1 MNNFVVEFKLKT
13 EIYQEDI
20 LEKRFEIARKI
31 YNALVTKVAKRYH
44 ELTKTKRYRKIQ
56 TALVQCKN
64 IKNKELR
71 KQSLKELNLL
81 YKEYGFSEYKFHTD
95 VKEFQHYF
103 KKNVDSFTAQKL
115 ATNLWK
121 SYEKLLFGNGNKIH
135 YKKFDSMFSIE
146 GKSNKTGIRFLDNNL
161 TWLGLKIPVVINKNN
176 QYEQESLKN
185 SISYC
190 RIIRKFVRNKHK
202 YYLQIIFSGI
212 PPIKTNLNTGEI
224 KHPIGKGRVGL
235 DIGTQTLAISSEKE
249 VKILELADRVNNIEN
264 MKKNILRK
272 LGRSRRATN
281 EDNFNL
287 NGTIRKQGNKRVLW
301 IKSNRY
307 ITLQKKLKELY
318 RKQADVRKYQH
329 EKLANEVISLGDNFY
344 VEKMNFSGLQRRA
357 KKSEVNEQGKFK
369 RKKRF
374 GKSLGNKAPSM
385 FLNILE
391 RKLLTVNLNLKKIDT
406 WSVKASQYNHI
417 EDSYKKKKLSARW
430 NIIKGS
436 KVQRDMYSAFLI
448 MNVSEDLKSVDKNR
462 CEETYKNFLK
472 LHNEEIK
479 RLIGNKNLSSIGI

>member
-1 MNNFVVEFKLKT
+1 MSNFVVEFKLKT

-31 YNALVTKVAKRYH
+31 YNALVTKIAKRYH
-44 ELTKTKRYRKIQ
+44 ELIKTKRYRKVQIVL
-56 TALVQCKN
+56 TQCKN
-64 IKNKELR
+64 IKNEELK

-81 YKEYGFSEYKFHTD
+81 YKEYGFSEYKFHAD
-95 VKEFQHYF
+95 VKEFQHHF
-103 KKNVDSFTAQKL
+103 KKNLDSFTAQKL

-121 SYEKLLFGNGNKIH
+121 SYEKFLFGNGNKIH
-135 YKKFDSMFSIE
+135 YKKFDSIFSIE

-161 TWLGLKIPVVINKNN
+161 TWLGLKVPVVINKNN
-176 QYEQESLKN
+176 QYEVESLKN
-185 SISYC
+185 PISYC
-190 RIIRKFVRNKHK
+190 RIIRKFVRNKYK
-202 YYLQIIFSGI
+202 YYLQIIFKGV
-212 PPIKTNLNTGEI
+212 PPAKINLKTGEI
-224 KHPIGKGRVGL
+224 KNPIGEGRVGL

-249 VKILELADRVNNIEN
+249 VRILEIADRVNNIEH
-264 MKKNILRK
+264 MKKKILRK
-272 LGRSRRATN
+272 LDRSRRATN
-281 EDNFNL
+281 KDNFNL
-287 NGTIRKQGNKRVLW
+287 NRTIKKQGNKRVLW

-307 ITLQKKLKELY
+307 IALQKKLKELY

-329 EKLANEVISLGDNFY
+329 EKLANEIISLGDDFF
-344 VEKMNFSGLQRRA
+344 VEKMSFSGLQRRA
-357 KKSEVNEQGKFK
+357 KRTEVNEQGKFK

-391 RKLLTVNLNLKKIDT
+391 RKLLLRSLSLKKIDI

-430 NIIKGS
+430 NIIEGER
-436 KVQRDMYSAFLI
+436 VQRDMYSAFLI
-448 MNVSEDLKSVDKNR
+448 MNVNEDLKSIDKNR

>member
-20 LEKRFEIARKI
+20 LEKRFDIARKI

-64 IKNKELR
+64 IKNKELK

-190 RIIRKFVRNKHK
+190 RIIRKFVRNKYK

-329 EKLANEVISLGDNFY
+329 EKLANEVISLGDDFY

-357 KKSEVNEQGKFK
+357 KKNEVNEQGKFK

>member
-190 RIIRKFVRNKHK
+190 RIIRKFVRNKYK